1 MGPAGTNL
9 IMTPPTEAIPLVPQ
23 RMRDAGEVLAKAF
36 YDDPH
41 WSWVFPG
48 EARRAQ
54 VMPWFMA
61 TLAKYCRRHGEAY
74 TTAGEVQGAALWI
87 APGRYSQSALAMML
101 SGLALVPLKFGPA
114 AFGRLASSLDCYER
128 LRKRDVPPRHWYL
141 PTLGVDPSR
150 QGQGIGGALLRP
162 GLARADAEGLWC
174 YLETEKEK
182 NLPFYQRHGFEVA
195 AEGGLPK
202 AGPHFWTMRRK
213 PQG

>member
-195 AEGGLPK
+195 VEGDLPED
-202 AGPHFWTMRRK
+202 GPHFWTMRRK